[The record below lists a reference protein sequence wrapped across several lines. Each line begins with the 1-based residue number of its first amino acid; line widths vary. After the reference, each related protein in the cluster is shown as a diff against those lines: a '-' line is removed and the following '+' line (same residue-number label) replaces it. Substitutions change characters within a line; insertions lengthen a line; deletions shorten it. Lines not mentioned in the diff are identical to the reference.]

1 MVSLALNP
9 GKTFDPSEFSAYVSE
24 NLPGFAQPV
33 FVRIQA
39 DITTTGTFKMVKGD
53 LRKQAFHLEQ
63 LGDDTIYVMM
73 PRSKS
78 YQKLDEP
85 LYESILDGSAGY

>member
-1 MVSLALNP
+1 
-9 GKTFDPSEFSAYVSE
+9 
-24 NLPGFAQPV
+24 
-33 FVRIQA
+33 
-39 DITTTGTFKMVKGD
+39 MVKGD